1 MEKIEPTFILKTH
14 KDFEEKTHVYDFQR
28 TGEKNIFA
36 VATYKGLFI
45 VKIDRENFKIEQ
57 LNSFFNEPGIPNE
70 IHCVSFV
77 EDNIILVGI
86 IKESKMRVMNY
97 KTGKLN
103 FEIESIAKD
112 KFLQG
117 MVSINEV
124 LRQDPSLPLRVY
136 ETAVPSN
143 EFIV

>member
-1 MEKIEPTFILKTH
+1 MEKIEPTFVLKTH
-14 KDFEEKTHVYDFQR
+14 EEFKEKTHVYDFQR

-45 VKIDRENFKIEQ
+45 VKIDRETYKIEQ
-57 LNSFFNEPGIPNE
+57 LNAFFNEPGIPNE

-103 FEIESIAKD
+103 FEIESNAKD

-124 LRQDPSLPLRVY
+124 LRQDPSLPLRVH